1 MYLVVQNKYDR
12 ITAFAQPFCFG
23 QYKMPRNRSFDENE
37 VLYKIMWLFWQQ
49 GYEATNLGH
58 LEAATSLPRTSLYNA
73 FGNKADI
80 FARILGLYHQV
91 MERNFAELTA
101 DPDVT
106 KLVTVFEAMLDRHSE
121 SGAQF
126 PLGCLM
132 VGAAS
137 QRALLEPR
145 HIDLVHNYR
154 AMLVSR
160 TESILST
167 SQQAGL
173 IRADLNVAES
183 AEFLVC
189 VAWGALL
196 TQCID
201 VGGNSVQSA
210 LLTLKQTCAS
220 WCTQPLS

>member
-1 MYLVVQNKYDR
+1 
-12 ITAFAQPFCFG
+12 
-23 QYKMPRNRSFDENE
+23 MPRNRSFNEEE
-37 VLYKIMWLFWQQ
+37 VLYKIMWTFWEQ

-80 FARILGLYHQV
+80 FAQILSLYHRV
-91 MERNFAELTA
+91 MEGHFAEVTA
-101 DPDVT
+101 KPT
-106 KLVTVFEAMLDRHSE
+106 MNSLVSVFEAMLDRQSE
-121 SGAQF
+121 EGKKF

-137 QRALLEPR
+137 QRSVLEER
-145 HIDLVHNYR
+145 HIELVHSYR
-154 AMLVSR
+154 SMLVSR
-160 TESILST
+160 AHDILKIN
-167 SQQAGL
+167 QEAGE
-173 IRADLNVAES
+173 INANINVAES

-201 VGGNSVQSA
+201 TGGSSVQSA
-210 LLTLKQTCAS
+210 VATLKQTCIN
-220 WCTQPLS
+220 WCTSPSVLV